1 MGIFKGFIK
10 GFKEGW
16 DETYDKDNNE
26 ILENLLII
34 KKDIEKAGNTK
45 SKGRVYFNNRTL
57 LQDNNI
63 MVTIYNQYDLALNL
77 KDISFRDTDVEIIMM
92 ECKQTERYMYID
104 LYVHINETKTNNKAG
119 KYSFNF

>member
-77 KDISFRDTDVEIIMM
+77 KDISFRDTDVEIIMI

>member
-1 MGIFKGFIK
+1 MGLLKGFIK

-16 DETYDKDNNE
+16 DETYDQYNNE
-26 ILENLLII
+26 ILESLLII
-34 KKDIEKAGNTK
+34 KKDVEKAGYTK
-45 SKGRVYFNNRTL
+45 SNSRAYFNDRTL
-57 LQDNNI
+57 LQNNNI

-77 KDISFRDTDVEIIMM
+77 KEESFRETDVEIVMI
-92 ECKQTERYMYID
+92 ECRQTENYLYID

>member
-1 MGIFKGFIK
+1 MGLFKGFIK

-34 KKDIEKAGNTK
+34 KKDIEKAENTK
-45 SKGRVYFNNRTL
+45 GKGRVYFNNRTL

-63 MVTIYNQYDLALNL
+63 MVAIYNQYDLALNL
-77 KDISFRDTDVEIIMM
+77 KDISFRDTDVEIIMI